1 MSSTSVT
8 GQLGAQFRTGPVR
21 LLSPRSVAPYLG
33 PAFLV
38 SVGYMDPGNWA
49 TDIEG
54 GARFGYT
61 LLWVLLSANL
71 MALLLQHLSAK
82 LGLATGMSYPELCRA
97 NLSKPLT
104 LFLWVTAEAAAIATD
119 LAEFLGAAL
128 GFYLL
133 LHIPM
138 FPAALITAVAV
149 FGILALYRYGYR
161 AVEWVIMGLVAVIG
175 LAYVFEVWLVQ
186 PDWRAVTEGALVP
199 RLNADS
205 LVIAMGM
212 LGATVMPHN
221 LYLHSGVILSRRRLN
236 PEHTSSVTKAAMLD
250 SVLALNLAWLVN
262 SAIVIMA
269 AAAFYTQGL
278 EIDSIEG
285 AHATLTPLLGG
296 LSAVAFAV
304 ALLASGLSSSTTAT
318 LAGQIIIEGFLN
330 VKFGLFLRRLIT
342 VIPALVVIAMGL
354 DAYWI
359 LILSQVSLSVQLPFA
374 IVPLV
379 WLTSRKSIMGE
390 HANHPATTAVASVIA
405 ALIIGLNVL
414 LLLRLTGLLE

>member
-1 MSSTSVT
+1 MSSTSVSS
-8 GQLGAQFRTGPVR
+8 QIAPQVRAGPVR

-54 GARFGYT
+54 GARFGYA

-82 LGLATGMSYPELCRA
+82 LGLATGLSYPQLCREK
-97 NLSKPLT
+97 LPRPLT
-104 LFLWVTAEAAAIATD
+104 IFLWTTAEAAAIATD

-138 FPAALITAVAV
+138 LPAAMITAVAV
-149 FGILALYRYGYR
+149 FGILALYRFGYR
-161 AVEWVIMGLVAVIG
+161 AVEYVIMGLVSIIG
-175 LAYVFEVWLVQ
+175 LAYVFEVWIVQ
-186 PDWRAVTEGALVP
+186 PDWRAVAEGAFVP
-199 RLNADS
+199 RLNPDS

-236 PEHTSSVTKAAMLD
+236 PEHTSSVTKAAILD

-262 SAIVIMA
+262 SAIVVMA
-269 AAAFYTQGL
+269 AGAFYVQGM

-285 AHATLTPLLGG
+285 AHETLTPLLGG
-296 LSAVAFAV
+296 LSAFAFAI

-330 VKFGLFLRRLIT
+330 VRFGLFLRRLIT
-342 VIPALVVIAMGL
+342 VIPALVVIAAGL

-379 WLTSRKSIMGE
+379 WLTARRSVMGE
-390 HANHPATTAVASVIA
+390 HANHPLTTAIACIIA

-414 LLLRLTGLLE
+414 LLLRLTGLLD